1 MEKKRAHFDTLVT
14 RYYPAVYTF
23 ASRLTDDPKEA
34 VLLTH
39 EAFNTTRKQLWNR
52 RDEVEIVTTLLDAV
66 IRAGF
71 VAAGFKSH
79 EICDT
84 PRGASLARH
93 DSNGWSPGWATWEGR
108 SAATGGE

>member
-1 MEKKRAHFDTLVT
+1 MKKERAHFDTLVS

-39 EAFNTTRKQLWNR
+39 EAFNTTRKQLRNR
-52 RDEVEIVTTLLDAV
+52 RDEIELVTTLLNAV

-71 VAAGFKSH
+71 VAAQFKSH
-79 EICDT
+79 VPLDKGKMARLVLNWEERCM
-84 PRGASLARH
+84 ASDYQKKRL
-93 DSNGWSPGWATWEGR
+93 
-108 SAATGGE
+108 SASVP